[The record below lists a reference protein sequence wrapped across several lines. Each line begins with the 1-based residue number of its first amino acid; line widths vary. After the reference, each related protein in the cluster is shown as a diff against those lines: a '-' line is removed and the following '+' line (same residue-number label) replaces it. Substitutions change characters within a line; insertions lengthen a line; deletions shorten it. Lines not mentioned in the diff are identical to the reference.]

1 MTQNNATENTYLIR
15 YLQFFIVILFIALNT
30 TLPFIR
36 NTPLDE
42 KYLQIFSGIA
52 DMCLIPLF
60 VFATALSLN
69 HTRYKTTFSNFFEK
83 RILDVLILYLIGIFI
98 ILPITSY
105 YTNYQSQAFTDYISI
120 YSFWTSSPGP
130 LWVFP
135 FIMCC
140 DILFFFILNKYNF
153 SHFIKKLEDIEK
165 TKVFVLMFLMM
176 FFAYMIPY
184 AIANNE
190 TFVTAPLNDA
200 DWYSIGIIWLPKTK
214 TILLLS
220 IYCLGV
226 IIANSEK
233 LFKYT
238 LSSHNKLSETYI
250 YKIIES
256 IILYILLSTLN
267 DKASIHPE
275 RIFEFLHTLL
285 FLLLMISTSMAI
297 IGIFNKLCTKQSSIL
312 DYFSK
317 YNYFIYA
324 VNTLPILLLQRLFS
338 QYPQLVSMQ
347 KIYIIT
353 LFSVVLSYAA
363 GLIIRRI
370 AFIKRIIPNSRY

>member
-1 MTQNNATENTYLIR
+1 MTQNNTTQNTYLIR
-15 YLQFFIVILFIALNT
+15 YLQFFIVILFIALNST
-30 TLPFIR
+30 VPFIR

-42 KYLQIFSGIA
+42 KYLQIFVGIA

-60 VFATALSLN
+60 VFTTALSLN
-69 HTRYKTTFSNFFEK
+69 QTRYKTSFSNFFQK
-83 RILDVLILYLIGIFI
+83 RILDILILYCIGVFI

-105 YTNYQSQAFTDYISI
+105 YSNSSSHAFIDYISI
-120 YSFWTSSPGP
+120 YSFWTSSPAH
-130 LWVFP
+130 LWVLP
-135 FIMCC
+135 FVIGC

-165 TKVFVLMFLMM
+165 TKIFVLIFLMM
-176 FFAYMIPY
+176 FFAYIIPY
-184 AIANNE
+184 SIANNE
-190 TFVTAPLNDA
+190 TFVTTPLNDA
-200 DWYSIGIIWLPKTK
+200 EWYSMGMIWLPKTK
-214 TILLLS
+214 IILLLS

-238 LSSHNKLSETYI
+238 LSPHNKLSETYI

-267 DKASIHPE
+267 AKTSMHSE

-297 IGIFNKLCTKQSSIL
+297 IGIFNKLCTKQSSLL

-324 VNTLPILLLQRLFS
+324 TNTLPILLLQKLFS
-338 QYPQLVSMQ
+338 QYPQLASMQ

-353 LFSVVLSYAA
+353 LFSVALSYAT
-363 GLIIRRI
+363 GLLIRRI